1 MLPAR
6 WVSGLGS
13 PTLSP
18 GYPSFCSAAWQPRS
32 PGRLPSSDWSCPTR
46 PGGLSG
52 PTMDGLVPSR
62 SCLARHFCSVPTPSD
77 GWSCRIR
84 NWKQAWSPRF
94 SARPSSSR
102 LRAVGGG
109 RGYDRLGG
117 GGGGGMSGW
126 GRVAGGTGCSADG
139 HVPALRLSALRAGA
153 RHRAI
158 LVAGLCVA
166 GVVGL
171 AFTALLLGATSLP
184 ATRVVATL
192 FGGGDPGEQL
202 IVLGLRAPRIAAA
215 LLAGVGFAMAG
226 ATFQSLLHNP
236 LASPDI
242 LGISGGASLG
252 ALVCLLVR
260 GAPGPLVALGAFAGA
275 MGVAFVIWAV
285 AWNRGLHGIRFVLVG
300 VGVAYLCGALVGWL
314 IASANVRVALSEFQ
328 WTVGSVA
335 DVRGDSLGLLT
346 VGTAVCAGWV
356 LVRSRMLRP
365 LVLGDDRARSLGVRA
380 NAARGD
386 LLGAAVLT

>member
-52 PTMDGLVPSR
+52 TTIDGLVPSR

-102 LRAVGGG
+102 LRAVGGW
-109 RGYDRLGG
+109 RGYDRLAERGG
-117 GGGGGMSGW
+117 GGRGERRPGPGRPAARGPGARGGGAMTGW

-252 ALVCLLVR
+252 
-260 GAPGPLVALGAFAGA
+260 
-275 MGVAFVIWAV
+275 
-285 AWNRGLHGIRFVLVG
+285 
-300 VGVAYLCGALVGWL
+300 
-314 IASANVRVALSEFQ
+314 
-328 WTVGSVA
+328 
-335 DVRGDSLGLLT
+335 
-346 VGTAVCAGWV
+346 
-356 LVRSRMLRP
+356 
-365 LVLGDDRARSLGVRA
+365 
-380 NAARGD
+380 
-386 LLGAAVLT
+386 

>member
-1 MLPAR
+1 M
-6 WVSGLGS
+6 
-13 PTLSP
+13 T
-18 GYPSFCSAAWQPRS
+18 
-32 PGRLPSSDWSCPTR
+32 
-46 PGGLSG
+46 
-52 PTMDGLVPSR
+52 
-62 SCLARHFCSVPTPSD
+62 
-77 GWSCRIR
+77 GWR
-84 NWKQAWSPRF
+84 
-94 SARPSSSR
+94 
-102 LRAVGGG
+102 
-109 RGYDRLGG
+109 
-117 GGGGGMSGW
+117 
-126 GRVAGGTGCSADG
+126 RVAGGTGCSADG

-252 ALVCLLVR
+252 ALVCLLVL
-260 GAPGPLVALGAFAGA
+260 GATGPLVALGAFAGA

-314 IASANVRVALSEFQ
+314 IASANVRVALSAFQ

-365 LVLGDDRARSLGVRA
+365 LVLGDDRARSLGVRV
-380 NAARGD
+380 NAARGE
-386 LLGAAVLT
+386 LLGAAVLLVALATSVTGPISFIALCAPAIARRLVGHGSAAVGTAGVIGAALTLAADVAGQFAIPGLVAPVGIVTGILGAPYVLWLLARTDRRGPQ